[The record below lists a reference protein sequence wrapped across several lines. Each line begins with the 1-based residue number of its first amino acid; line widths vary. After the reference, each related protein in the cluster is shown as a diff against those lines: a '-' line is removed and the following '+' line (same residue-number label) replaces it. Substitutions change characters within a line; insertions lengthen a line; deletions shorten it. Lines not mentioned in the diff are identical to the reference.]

1 MKLSLT
7 TSGLLDPKR
16 LDSWV
21 PEKRRAIRKA
31 VEAGMKVAGKEIA
44 QVAQSRMQSVF
55 KVRKAGFLK
64 SMRHKLY
71 AGSPKK
77 FPALLIGSKIPWLG
91 IHVRGGTI
99 GRNAGGRLLI
109 PLLPEHQRIGR
120 KAFRRVVDG
129 LMRAGNA
136 FFIEKSGRVILMAE
150 NIKENRRE
158 LRRFRRRLTSQGDVK
173 RSGRSHNPQEVPI
186 AVLVPSVTLRG
197 RFDLPGLVRSQMPKL
212 SSAILQQLNVQ
223 GL

>member
-31 VEAGMKVAGKEIA
+31 VEAGMKTAGMEIA
-44 QVAQSRMQSVF
+44 QVAQSRMQSAF
-55 KVRKAGFLK
+55 KVRKAGFVK

-71 AGSPKK
+71 AGSPEK
-77 FPALLIGSKIPWLG
+77 FPALLVGSRISWLG

-99 GRNAGGRLLI
+99 GGRLLI

-120 KAFRRVVDG
+120 KAFRRVIDG

-136 FFIEKSGRVILMAE
+136 FFIEKNGKVILMAE
-150 NIKENRRE
+150 NIKDNTSE
-158 LRRFRRRLTSQGDVK
+158 LRRFK
-173 RSGRSHNPQEVPI
+173 RAERGRTGAKSIKRGQEIPI
-186 AVLVPSVTLRG
+186 AVLVPSITLKR
-197 RFDLPGLVRSQMPKL
+197 RFDLEGAVRSQL
-212 SSAILQQLNVQ
+212 SVLARAIEKQLNKI
-223 GL
+223 